1 MKPLWLDPIDPSDH
15 SRVYNTDTFTK
26 MASSSPAKE
35 ASIHVEE
42 KLVTKERPATEEN
55 PLNTST
61 SNADKPSVYL
71 RMAL

>member
-1 MKPLWLDPIDPSDH
+1 MKPLWLDPIDSSDH
-15 SRVYNTDTFTK
+15 SRVYNTDTLTK

-35 ASIHVEE
+35 ASSHVEE
-42 KLVTKERPATEEN
+42 KLVTEERPATEEN
-55 PLNTST
+55 PSNTST